1 MIYLTFGWVVSGLP
15 LLLTLS
21 HLGFMSTPLPLAIP
35 TVLVVDDE
43 PICRRVAYRT
53 LSEEGCRVF
62 EAGSAAETLDAM
74 RMMTRPLDLVLLD
87 VVMPGTDG
95 VTLAE
100 QILAE
105 WPDQRILFMSAHPAE
120 VLARH
125 GLKDLR
131 VVFLA
136 KPYTRAELCAKVR
149 EALEHRPT
157 PANALPH

>member
-1 MIYLTFGWVVSGLP
+1 L
-15 LLLTLS
+15 
-21 HLGFMSTPLPLAIP
+21 STPLPPIIP
-35 TVLVVDDE
+35 SILVVDDE

-74 RMMTRPLDLVLLD
+74 RMMSRPPDLVLLD

-95 VTLAE
+95 IELAE

-105 WPDQRILFMSAHPAE
+105 WPAQPILFMSAHPAE
-120 VLARH
+120 VLAQR
-125 GLKDLR
+125 GLRDLR

-136 KPYTRAELCAKVR
+136 KPYTRDELCAKVR
-149 EALEHRPT
+149 EACERGATAIEAGHPRGPSS
-157 PANALPH
+157 AFR